1 MKKRLALL
9 LVGSMILSLS
19 ACSGSQSSSTG
30 TVSGGAGET
39 TTGSAAPAGDAVKL
53 GYFGPETGP
62 NSMTGQEAR
71 KGAQLKVKQLNAAGG
86 LLGKQIDLV
95 VYDDKGTPEG
105 AVKAATRLVEDDKV
119 SAIVGSQL
127 SSNVQ
132 AAGDKIEKA
141 GIPCVG
147 TGLGPVWLKN
157 GWKYFFRSQGNS
169 ESGAA
174 PLNDAME
181 QVGVKKLAV
190 MIAQDEGSISSAK
203 LVTDEAA
210 KRGRIEI
217 VTSEVSQ
224 NTDTDWTG
232 QLSKMISA
240 KPDGIFLSVQV
251 EQAGPMIK
259 QLRGL
264 GYTGFIFGN
273 ECLGMPDVRLVAGD
287 AANNSIYYAVHVIP
301 DSVEEANSEKEK
313 EFLQAF
319 VDEYGALPI
328 GDVAYRAYD
337 AVTIISKGIEDAGS
351 AEPTAIRDAIKQI
364 NGLEVLAG
372 TIDYTQ
378 FDNGEG
384 MVGTQIFITEN
395 GRNYLLDKYVTEFG
409 APSVH

>member
-1 MKKRLALL
+1 MKKGLALL
-9 LVGSMILSLS
+9 LAGTMVLSLA
-19 ACSGSQSSSTG
+19 ACSGSQSSSAG
-30 TVSGGAGET
+30 TSTET
-39 TTGSAAPAGDAVKL
+39 TAAVGDVIKL

-71 KGAQLKVKQLNAAGG
+71 KGAQLKVKQINEAGG
-86 LLGKQIDLV
+86 LLEKQVSLI

-127 SSNVQ
+127 SSNLQ
-132 AAGDKIEKA
+132 AAGDKIEKG

-157 GWKYFFRSQGNS
+157 GWEYFFRSQGNS
-169 ESGAA
+169 ESGAV
-174 PLNDAME
+174 PLNDVME
-181 QVGVKKLAV
+181 QVGVKSLAV

-203 LVTDEAA
+203 LVTEELE
-210 KRGRIEI
+210 KRGIIDI

-232 QLSKMISA
+232 QLSKMIST

-259 QLRGL
+259 QVRGL

-287 AANNSIYYAVHVIP
+287 AANGSIYYAVHVIP
-301 DSVEEANSEKEK
+301 DSIEEANSEKEK
-313 EFLQAF
+313 AFLQAF

-328 GDVAYRAYD
+328 GDVAYRTFD
-337 AVTIISKGIEDAGS
+337 AVTIIAEGIEKAGTS
-351 AEPTAIRDAIKQI
+351 EPTAIRDSIKQI
-364 NGLEVLAG
+364 NNLEVLAG

-395 GRNYLLDKYVTEFG
+395 GRNYLLDKYVDEFG
-409 APSVH
+409 VPTVN

>member
-1 MKKRLALL
+1 MKKSMALL
-9 LVGSMILSLS
+9 LVGAMVLSL
-19 ACSGSQSSSTG
+19 AGCTGSQSSSTG
-30 TVSGGAGET
+30 TAGGNTEGT
-39 TTGSAAPAGDAVKL
+39 TTVGAEAGDVIKL

-71 KGAQLKVKQLNAAGG
+71 KGAQLKVKEINQAGG
-86 LLGKQIDLV
+86 ILGQQVTLV

-127 SSNVQ
+127 SSNLQ
-132 AAGDKIEKA
+132 AAGDKIEKG

-174 PLNDAME
+174 PLNDVME
-181 QVGVKKLAV
+181 QVGVKSMAV

-203 LVTDEAA
+203 LGTDEVGR
-210 KRGRIEI
+210 RGNISI
-217 VTSEVSQ
+217 TTSEVSQ

-232 QLSKMISA
+232 QLSKMISTS
-240 KPDGIFLSVQV
+240 PDGIFLSVQV

-264 GYTGFIFGN
+264 GYEGFIFGN

-301 DSVEEANSEKEK
+301 DSIEEANSEKEK
-313 EFLQAF
+313 AFLQAF
-319 VDEYGALPI
+319 TDEYGALPI
-328 GDVAYRAYD
+328 GDVAYRTYD
-337 AVTIISKGIEDAGS
+337 AVTIIQKGIEDAGNT
-351 AEPTAIRDAIKQI
+351 EPTAIRDAIKNI
-364 NGLEVLAG
+364 SGLEVLAG

-395 GRNYLLDKYVTEFG
+395 GRNYLFEKYVDEFG
-409 APSVH
+409 VPTVN